1 MRKKRPYSELFW
13 PVFFRIR
20 TEYGEIIRISPYL
33 VQMREKMDQNSSE
46 YGHLSPSFFN
56 QILRILLILFKFISF
71 FILGSSLIYFFHL
84 HTAIRP
90 KYIVLFYS
98 HFLLLCAR
106 PFDLKLGSSSICFF
120 YLCSTI

>member
-71 FILGSSLIYFFHL
+71 FILGSSLIDFLSFAHGHSTKIYSSF
-84 HTAIRP
+84 
-90 KYIVLFYS
+90 LFTFS
-98 HFLLLCAR
+98 FACAR